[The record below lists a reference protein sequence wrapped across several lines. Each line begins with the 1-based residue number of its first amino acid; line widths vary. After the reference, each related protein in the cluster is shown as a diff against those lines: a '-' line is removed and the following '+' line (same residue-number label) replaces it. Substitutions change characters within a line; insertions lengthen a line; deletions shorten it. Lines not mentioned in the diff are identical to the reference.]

1 MNKLNSWW
9 SWLMPRPWDY
19 VSTLLTI
26 GVVAVHFFLHL
37 GNICPICG
45 RFMLPDLILLV
56 GGAVLLLTLDRVE
69 YWHYGETPPKRT
81 AAALFLLRTLLIIVI
96 SIADNFNLSLFLFL
110 FIPFTSFPVFGA
122 GVSYGLAV
130 AAWLF
135 YMVKITPV
143 HPLWYRDVEQ
153 VIFFSIYTLGLV
165 FIVAMA
171 HVVQREQR
179 SRTNAEKLLADLA
192 ESHRQLQSYALR
204 IAELAATEERNR
216 LARDIHDSLGHYL
229 TVINVQ
235 LEKALAF
242 RERQPVAAEQAVKDA
257 KRLAG
262 EALQDIRRS
271 VGALRNAPESFS
283 LAQNLQ
289 ELVKNVTNSQLQ
301 VALTID
307 GDEQGFPRQALIT
320 LYRAAQE
327 GLTNVQK
334 HAGANHAILQITLGE
349 QEGKLRL
356 HDDGKGFDPT
366 HLGNGQITGEQG
378 YGLQGVRER
387 LELIGGTLQ
396 VESAPNGGTT
406 LLVAAPKQRLTLA
419 QP

>member
-1 MNKLNSWW
+1 MNKFNIWL

-37 GNICPICG
+37 SDVCPTCG
-45 RFMLPDLILLV
+45 RFTLPDLILLV
-56 GGAVLLLTLDRVE
+56 SGAVLLLALDRIE
-69 YWHYGETPPKRT
+69 YWRYGEMPPKRI
-81 AAALFLLRTLLIIVI
+81 AAGLFLLRTILIIAI

-122 GVSYGLAV
+122 GVSYTLAV
-130 AAWLF
+130 MAWLF
-135 YMVKITPV
+135 YFIKITPA

-171 HVVQREQR
+171 HVVRREQR
-179 SRTNAEKLLADLA
+179 SRANAEKLLADLA

-235 LEKALAF
+235 LEKALVF
-242 RERQPVAAEQAVKDA
+242 RDRQPITAEQAVKDA

-271 VGALRNAPESFS
+271 VGALRHAPESFS
-283 LAQNLQ
+283 LGQNLH
-289 ELVKNVTNSQLQ
+289 ELVKNVANGQLQ
-301 VALTID
+301 VDLTID
-307 GDEQGFPRQALIT
+307 GDEQGFSRQALIT

-334 HAGANHAILQITLGE
+334 HAGASHATLEIILGE

-356 HDDGKGFDPT
+356 HDDGQGFDPVVLS
-366 HLGNGQITGEQG
+366 HEQRDGERG

-387 LELIGGTLQ
+387 LELIGGTLR
-396 VESAPNGGTT
+396 VESAPNCGTT
-406 LLVAAPKQRLTLA
+406 LWVAAPKQRLTLA